1 MPGFQDIFDSVP
13 QGESPFDGPLPTP
26 PMTGDSGTSSHD
38 LFQGGMNMLG
48 LVPGLG
54 GVSSL
59 YNAGQGA
66 VQGFDKGQ
74 YGNIDTNYQLGGGDG
89 GDFQAPQPPSHDSLF
104 GSQRAG
110 NLLYGTGMSG
120 WLGNIL
126 GQIAGGISTI
136 GDDKIDVTPGYD
148 AQQTF
153 AAPMGMPDYGPQ
165 QQMVHANP
173 INYDYGPITPPPLP
187 DLSQPQPDQ
196 SAPVTASG
204 PSYTPADAAFFNSF
218 GSVPDMGGASIYNAI
233 GLAPWQQS
241 DYGGAYGYGG
251 GGAGGSGYGPYTP
264 GASSNS
270 DSS

>member
-1 MPGFQDIFDSVP
+1 MPGFQDIFASVP
-13 QGESPFDGPLPTP
+13 QGESPFDGPPPTP

-89 GDFQAPQPPSHDSLF
+89 GDFQAPQPSSHDSLF

-136 GDDKIDVTPGYD
+136 GDGKIDVTPGYE

-173 INYDYGPITPPPLP
+173 INYDYGPIAPPPLP
-187 DLSQPQPDQ
+187 DLSQMEGAPPQTVAAQPTPYQSSFPDP
-196 SAPVTASG
+196 STFNYSG
-204 PSYTPADAAFFNSF
+204 NMLDTFLTGANDFGVGGRWGGDAG
-218 GSVPDMGGASIYNAI
+218 GS
-233 GLAPWQQS
+233 
-241 DYGGAYGYGG
+241 YGY